1 MIKLKL
7 RKNNYSNHVICERV
21 HNAYSIVKTTPDLV
35 FFFYLTHTH
44 THTHKL
50 VKNIFIEKK
59 T

>member
-35 FFFYLTHTH
+35 FFFISHTHTH
-44 THTHKL
+44 THTHTQTCQKY
-50 VKNIFIEKK
+50 IY
-59 T
+59 

>member
-35 FFFYLTHTH
+35 FFFFISH

>member
-35 FFFYLTHTH
+35 FFFISHTH